1 MTAQEEINQAFN
13 KFVYDRIEN
22 DFIDEIVKLELWKSQ
37 EISIKKSESNEIL
50 NQLVEFAIREPEVIM
65 KIFVAIAAKVEG
77 EQRKKLVEAIF
88 LETRLWHISY
98 HAKARPLDKGRRNIT
113 QFLGDLY
120 LHSLISIGEIRA
132 SLDELLEYRKES
144 YNSSTATACV
154 LLERVGKK
162 FALEERAQYAV
173 KETYESQSAH
183 TKLEKAKFGTD
194 EEVRN
199 EIDTQ
204 LKYQWMYLKDYN
216 TV

>member
-1 MTAQEEINQAFN
+1 MSAQEEINQAFN
-13 KFVYDRIEN
+13 KFVYDRIEK
-22 DFIDEIVKLELWKSQ
+22 DFIDGIVKLDFWKSP
-37 EISIKKSESNEIL
+37 EIATKKCEPNQIL
-50 NQLVEFAIREPEVIM
+50 DQLVEFAIREPDVIM
-65 KIFVAIAAKVEG
+65 KIFVDIGAKVMG
-77 EQRKKLVEAIF
+77 EQRRKLVEALF

-144 YNSSTATACV
+144 YNSSTAAACV

-162 FALEERAQYAV
+162 FALEERAQYSV
-173 KETYESQSAH
+173 KETYESQSSYA
-183 TKLEKAKFGTD
+183 KLEKAKFGTD
-194 EEVRN
+194 GDVRT

-204 LKYQWMYLKDYN
+204 LKYQWMYLKDYE